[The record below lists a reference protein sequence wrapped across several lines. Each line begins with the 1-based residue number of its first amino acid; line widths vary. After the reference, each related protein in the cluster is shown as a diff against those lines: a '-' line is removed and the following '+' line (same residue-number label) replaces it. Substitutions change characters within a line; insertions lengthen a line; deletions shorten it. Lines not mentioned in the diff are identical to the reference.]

1 MATALLTIEPKA
13 NRKLIAPL
21 WHTGIFI
28 AFLCGWALFEI
39 GRVAKLEAMHSASR
53 LPQYAF
59 MISFE
64 LLMVGYVWFFG
75 LRSSGTRLT
84 ELIGGRWNR
93 WTDVLRDVGS
103 AILLW
108 LCIFGFTFGMHFIAG
123 RDELSLRAIEV
134 IAPRTFVELIAWCLV
149 SLAAGVCEEIA
160 FRGYLQQQFLAI
172 TGRPAVAVALQTVLF
187 GGLHTYKGV
196 RGMIAIAGFG
206 VLYGIW
212 AVRRA
217 SLRPGMIQHSGQD
230 FMAGV
235 AAHIILKRM

>member
-1 MATALLTIEPKA
+1 MATAFLTTEPKA
-13 NRKLIAPL
+13 DRKLIAPL
-21 WHTGIFI
+21 WHTVIFI
-28 AFLCGWALFEI
+28 ALLCGWALFEI
-39 GRVAKLEAMHSASR
+39 GRVAKLETMHSASR

-64 LLMVGYVWFFG
+64 LGMVGYVWFFG
-75 LRSSGTRLT
+75 LRPAGTRLT
-84 ELIGGRWNR
+84 DLIKGRWNR
-93 WTDVLRDVGS
+93 WTDVLRDIGS
-103 AILLW
+103 AVLLW
-108 LCIFGFTFGMHFIAG
+108 LWVFAFAFGMHLLFG

-134 IAPRTFVELIAWCLV
+134 IAPRTFVELIAWCVV

-172 TGRPAVAVALQTVLF
+172 TGRPSVAVALQAVVF

-206 VLYGIW
+206 ALYGIW

-217 SLRPGMIQHSGQD
+217 SLRPGMIQHSAQD
-230 FMAGV
+230 FVAGV
-235 AAHIILKRM
+235 VAHIISRPM